1 MKNHI
6 ITSRQQ
12 KGRLNPYSRPFSI
25 MIFIGVKQKAW
36 SIMGTLPSNELLTS
50 IGSKKETLTLP
61 CFIVLFILWEIFL
74 KFLKK
79 MLSKCHFLLSSHN
92 INVID
97 LTFIQN
103 RLNQLKS

>member
-6 ITSRQQ
+6 INNQTAKRTAKSVQ
-12 KGRLNPYSRPFSI
+12 PPFSI

-97 LTFIQN
+97 LTFTQN

>member
-6 ITSRQQ
+6 INNQAAKRTAKSVQ
-12 KGRLNPYSRPFSI
+12 PPFSI

-36 SIMGTLPSNELLTS
+36 SIMGILPSNELLTS

-79 MLSKCHFLLSSHN
+79 CCPNAVFLLSSYNVN
-92 INVID
+92 IID
-97 LTFIQN
+97 LTFV
-103 RLNQLKS
+103 